1 MQKRIEQRRS
11 MTKNKTMY
19 EDFWRKWNFTR
30 SNADMKQII
39 ITIII
44 ASIALATSPFA
55 DLIAKIVA
63 ANTIT
68 ANNTRDKTP
77 SHAN

>member
-1 MQKRIEQRRS
+1 
-11 MTKNKTMY
+11 
-19 EDFWRKWNFTR
+19 
-30 SNADMKQII
+30 MKQII